1 MDKTTMQRMR
11 EHIKKNEDVIE
22 KPYRDNKGLLT
33 AGAGFKVDTED
44 AFAALPFQV
53 KDAKT
58 GQWRDAKDNEKRDE
72 FKRLQ
77 NLSRDE
83 LNTNPQADPKKRRG
97 DQKVEAEITTRTGKL
112 KKRGRELGSSERWSE
127 DRHP

>member
-11 EHIKKNEDVIE
+11 EHVKLNEGVIT

-33 AGAGFKVDTED
+33 AGSGFKVDTED
-44 AFAALPFQV
+44 SFAALPFQV

-72 FKRLQ
+72 FKRIQSLSKTQ
-77 NLSRDE
+77 LEKTKTPYTSPRSGSTRRWNPRSPPAPTNL
-83 LNTNPQADPKKRRG
+83 KRRWG
-97 DQKVEAEITTRTGKL
+97 PRIGIV
-112 KKRGRELGSSERWSE
+112 
-127 DRHP
+127 